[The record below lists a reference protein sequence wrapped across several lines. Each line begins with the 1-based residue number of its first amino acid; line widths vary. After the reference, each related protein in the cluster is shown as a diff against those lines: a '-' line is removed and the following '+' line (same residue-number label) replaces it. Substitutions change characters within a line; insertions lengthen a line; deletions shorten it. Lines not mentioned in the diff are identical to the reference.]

1 VRPTA
6 IESFTDVLQQR
17 LIQREEKGLLR
28 TLQLVDTKID
38 FSSNDY
44 LGFSQTSRNPEIE
57 SLPLGA
63 TGSRSITGNS
73 PQAETAEKM
82 VAKFHGFESSLIF
95 NSGYC
100 ANLGLFSTL
109 GSRGDTYISDEY
121 IHASIID
128 GMRLSHADRMR
139 FKHNDLFDLEKKL
152 KVVKGRKFVAVESVY
167 SMDGDM
173 APLKKIADLCAKYKA
188 LLIVDEAHATGVFGE
203 RGEGLVASLN
213 LQKHAFAC
221 IYTFGKALGLHGAAV
236 TGNNILRE
244 YLINNSRSFIFTTAL
259 PPVAYK
265 YISIAYENLSY
276 ANRVQLHDLVKYF
289 KRQTSE
295 LKKFDFIVSSTPV
308 QGLLIGDNFKARRLA
323 SYLQEK
329 GIFVKPIL
337 SPTVPAGLERIRICL
352 HSFNTKEETDYLFQ
366 CLKKY
371 EL

>member
-1 VRPTA
+1 
-6 IESFTDVLQQR
+6 
-17 LIQREEKGLLR
+17 
-28 TLQLVDTKID
+28 
-38 FSSNDY
+38 
-44 LGFSQTSRNPEIE
+44 
-57 SLPLGA
+57 
-63 TGSRSITGNS
+63 
-73 PQAETAEKM
+73 
-82 VAKFHGFESSLIF
+82 
-95 NSGYC
+95 
-100 ANLGLFSTL
+100 
-109 GSRGDTYISDEY
+109 
-121 IHASIID
+121 
-128 GMRLSHADRMR
+128 
-139 FKHNDLFDLEKKL
+139 
-152 KVVKGRKFVAVESVY
+152 
-167 SMDGDM
+167 
-173 APLKKIADLCAKYKA
+173 
-188 LLIVDEAHATGVFGE
+188 
-203 RGEGLVASLN
+203 
-213 LQKHAFAC
+213 
-221 IYTFGKALGLHGAAV
+221 
-236 TGNNILRE
+236 
-244 YLINNSRSFIFTTAL
+244 L